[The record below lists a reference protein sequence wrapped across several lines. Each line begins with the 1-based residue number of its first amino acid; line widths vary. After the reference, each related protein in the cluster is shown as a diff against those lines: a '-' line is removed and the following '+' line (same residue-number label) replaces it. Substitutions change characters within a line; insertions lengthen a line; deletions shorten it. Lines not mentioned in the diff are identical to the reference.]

1 MAFLLD
7 THIFLWAAYRP
18 ERLNGDVRSLL
29 EDTSQ
34 QLFVSA
40 ITVAELMIKQS
51 IGKLRMDD
59 TPDDLREQLQLLPL
73 DLTWRHSARL
83 ASIPVLHRDP
93 FDRLLISQAAEDD
106 MTLVTDDDAILEYPD
121 VRLMSNH

>member
-1 MAFLLD
+1 MTFLLD

-40 ITVAELMIKQS
+40 ITVAELMIKKS

-83 ASIPVLHRDP
+83 ASIPTLHRDP
-93 FDRLLISQAAEDD
+93 FDRLLICQAVADD
-106 MTLVTDDDAILEYPD
+106 MTLVTDDDAILAYPD